1 MLNNYIIRVE
11 EEAYDIYLDRPCLKL
26 ETYRTTLKLAV
37 GMKYKI
43 RLKSGIYKKIR
54 IIDIIT
60 YPIKISNLKEIV
72 AATPIE
78 NGLKQMYFNE
88 EKGTSVALWE
98 DGTKTKIK
106 CQPGDTFD
114 KEKAVA
120 LCYMKKYFGNNGS
133 YNEILKKWVK

>member
-1 MLNNYIIRVE
+1 
-11 EEAYDIYLDRPCLKL
+11 
-26 ETYRTTLKLAV
+26 
-37 GMKYKI
+37 
-43 RLKSGIYKKIR
+43 
-54 IIDIIT
+54 
-60 YPIKISNLKEIV
+60 
-72 AATPIE
+72 
-78 NGLKQMYFNE
+78 MYFNE